1 MYLLDTHILLWISIA
16 PQRLTARVRVALEE
30 PDSLLHVSFASAWE
44 YSAKRL
50 KFPGQFTQPFADLLD
65 GTDVVQ
71 LDSDFE
77 LYKYAESLPLLHSD
91 PFDRI
96 LIATALAHELT
107 LITADQSIHRYPVPI
122 LW

>member
-50 KFPGQFTQPFADLLD
+50 KSPGQFTQSFAERMSSNWTVILNFINMQNLCHFCTAILLI
-65 GTDVVQ
+65 G
-71 LDSDFE
+71 
-77 LYKYAESLPLLHSD
+77 Y
-91 PFDRI
+91 
-96 LIATALAHELT
+96 
-107 LITADQSIHRYPVPI
+107 
-122 LW
+122 